1 MMKKALSVL
10 AFGMVFCS
18 VVVMMRLAFSW
29 RALKIKAVGGCILD
43 SSMTRDLKRRTVDG
57 LP

>member
-1 MMKKALSVL
+1 
-10 AFGMVFCS
+10 
-18 VVVMMRLAFSW
+18 MMRLAVSW
-29 RALKIKAVGGCILD
+29 RALTIKVVGGCILD